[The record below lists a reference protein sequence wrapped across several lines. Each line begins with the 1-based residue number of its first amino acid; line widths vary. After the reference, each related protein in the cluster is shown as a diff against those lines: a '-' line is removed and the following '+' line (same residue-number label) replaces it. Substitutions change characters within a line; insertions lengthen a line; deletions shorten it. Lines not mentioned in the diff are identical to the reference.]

1 MDNDINKYA
10 QEEDNERIKPGYDAR
25 LEFTKELKEILRSW
39 RISRMEEDF
48 NSSLKSLS
56 ILVAVSQMGLSDESG
71 QKLYKEFEKVEEA
84 YYLFEDKQDL
94 SLFKIFRK
102 KLNKLEFEIFR
113 KTKHLFLPFNGDD
126 EDNEYEFNR

>member
-1 MDNDINKYA
+1 MDNDINKYT

-25 LEFTKELKEILRSW
+25 LEFNKELKEILRSW